1 MSTNKE
7 FARLIVLR
15 DKLMVLNNEI
25 EKIENKLSFVKDPT
39 TRNRL
44 ERQLKQLNNLKKDII
59 NEISLISMQLDFNPV
74 TFVNERKKR
83 R

>member
-1 MSTNKE
+1 MWKRRSSMSTNKE

-25 EKIENKLSFVKDPT
+25 EKIENKLKFVKDPT

-44 ERQLKQLNNLKKDII
+44 ERQLKQLKVQRKLQNQLKI
-59 NEISLISMQLDFNPV
+59 QLQQL
-74 TFVNERKKR
+74 KLMK
-83 R
+83 

>member
-25 EKIENKLSFVKDPT
+25 EKLENKLSFVKDAT
-39 TRNRL
+39 TRNRF

-59 NEISLISMQLDFNPV
+59 NEISLLSMQLDFDPV

>member
-59 NEISLISMQLDFNPV
+59 NEISLISMQLDFDPV

>member
-25 EKIENKLSFVKDPT
+25 EKLENKLSFVKDPT
-39 TRNRL
+39 TRNRF

-59 NEISLISMQLDFNPV
+59 NEISLLSMQLDFDPV